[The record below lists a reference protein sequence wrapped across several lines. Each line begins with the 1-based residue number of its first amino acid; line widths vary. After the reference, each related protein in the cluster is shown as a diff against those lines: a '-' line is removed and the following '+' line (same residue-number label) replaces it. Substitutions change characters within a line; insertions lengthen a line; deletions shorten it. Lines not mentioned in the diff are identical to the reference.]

1 MRRWCATTQKGN
13 EMTDS
18 PDLPAELE
26 ATLAKMSDGEFAALT
41 AKVRAP
47 DVAESFRDIA
57 AGIVP
62 ADHLDSLMRIAN
74 PAAFATDGRID
85 ESKVR
90 AHLGQLFGA
99 DQPQNSDDSSST
111 KPPPG
116 ARARSALERRYGVTA
131 KPAAAPER
139 PGDTARA
146 ALEKRHGNGSRPV
159 GAPPKDH
166 QRVLNGH

>member
-1 MRRWCATTQKGN
+1 
-13 EMTDS
+13 
-18 PDLPAELE
+18 
-26 ATLAKMSDGEFAALT
+26 MSDGEFAALT

-62 ADHLDSLMRIAN
+62 ADHLDSLMQIAN

-90 AHLGQLFGA
+90 AHLDQLFGA
-99 DQPQNSDDSSST
+99 GQPPNPDASSST
-111 KPPPG
+111 SPPG
-116 ARARSALERRYGVTA
+116 ARARSALERRYGVTV
-131 KPAAAPER
+131 KPAAEPER

-159 GAPPKDH
+159 AAPPKDH
-166 QRVLNGH
+166 QPVLNGH